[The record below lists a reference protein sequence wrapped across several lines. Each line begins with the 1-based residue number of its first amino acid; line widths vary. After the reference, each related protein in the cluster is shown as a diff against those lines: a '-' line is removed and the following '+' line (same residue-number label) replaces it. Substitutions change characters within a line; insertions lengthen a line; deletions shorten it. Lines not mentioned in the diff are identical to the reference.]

1 MWQAAKL
8 TKLTKLNQVTL
19 YVQRVASSSV
29 AIGDAGLNTSQKSVY
44 SDYVE

>member
-29 AIGDAGLNTSQKSVY
+29 AVGDAGVSTHLKSQYIVTM
-44 SDYVE
+44 